1 MCDIPYKYI
10 IKLETFAEDYQF
22 LMRKFGF
29 WEKFNAK
36 HKLIGIV
43 KGIFDQ
49 ATLSLR
55 LLTHVYFRKCE

>member
-49 ATLSLR
+49 PTLVNPCLFQKMR
-55 LLTHVYFRKCE
+55 VKI